1 MIAFAVRRVFVARA
15 VVDMRKSFDSLITLV
30 QHQLVQDL
38 YSGDAFVF
46 VGRDRRRLKVLLWD
60 RDGFWV
66 LAKRLE
72 RGAFALPFSALSG
85 AACDVQEV
93 DPATWALLLAGIT
106 MLSAKRSRHD
116 PRIPPRDAVVHGRTS
131 DGIMDNTVVP

>member
-15 VVDMRKSFDSLITLV
+15 VVDMRKSFDSLITLAE
-30 QHQLVQDL
+30 HQCGQDPH
-38 YSGDAFVF
+38 SGDAFVF
-46 VGRDRRRLKVLLWD
+46 VGRDRRRMKVLLWD

-72 RGAFALPFSALSG
+72 RGAFALPFSALTSG
-85 AACDVQEV
+85 AREVVEV
-93 DPATWALLLAGIT
+93 DAPTWALLLAGIT

-116 PRIPPRDAVVHGRTS
+116 TRIPERGGASG
-131 DGIMDNTVVP
+131 ME

>member
-1 MIAFAVRRVFVARA
+1 MITFAVRRVFVARA
-15 VVDMRKSFDSLITLV
+15 VVDMRKSFDSLIALV
-30 QHQLVQDL
+30 QHQCLQDP

-46 VGRDRRRLKVLLWD
+46 VGRDRRRLKILLWE

-72 RGAFALPFSALSG
+72 RGAFALPFSALACG
-85 AACDVQEV
+85 AREVVDV

-116 PRIPPRDAVVHGRTS
+116 TRIPARSSGFEMAGV
-131 DGIMDNTVVP
+131 